1 MATEENVTG
10 QVKSP
15 TGVVEPDEELVERA
29 RVDGAAFG
37 ELYERHVSRIYSYLY
52 YRTGSACDAEE
63 LTEKVFFQAFTHFP
77 KYVNRGLPFSAWLF
91 TIAHNL
97 MANWHRDRKRN
108 RTVPLDSAPPL
119 SQPGPDLER
128 EEELAWV
135 RRAVAALP
143 AERQHLIYLK
153 YVEGL
158 SNADIGRAMRRSE
171 GAIKALLHRT
181 IKSLRDSTVGQEAKK
196 S

>member
-1 MATEENVTG
+1 
-10 QVKSP
+10 
-15 TGVVEPDEELVERA
+15 
-29 RVDGAAFG
+29 
-37 ELYERHVSRIYSYLY
+37 
-52 YRTGSACDAEE
+52 
-63 LTEKVFFQAFTHFP
+63 
-77 KYVNRGLPFSAWLF
+77 
-91 TIAHNL
+91 

-108 RTVPLDSAPPL
+108 RTVPMDSAPPL
-119 SQPGPDLER
+119 SQPGPDLEH
-128 EEELAWV
+128 EEDLAWV
-135 RRAVAALP
+135 RRAVANLP

-158 SNADIGRAMRRSE
+158 SNADIGRAIGRSE